1 MGNISNQFL
10 TFKING
16 NDYAINIEKIDKLM
30 KYKEMGSRVSDN
42 KCILGL
48 ISVFDNVRSVVD
60 LKYILNKEYTD
71 LTING
76 LHYILLKDSNM
87 ILLVETFN
95 KIVAVSED
103 EIQTVD
109 INNDEHVVI
118 KKNNS
123 IYYLINESI
132 LDSIK

>member
-1 MGNISNQFL
+1 
-10 TFKING
+10 
-16 NDYAINIEKIDKLM
+16 M
-30 KYKEMGSRVSDN
+30 KYTEMGSRVSDN
-42 KCILGL
+42 ECILGL
-48 ISVFDNVRSVVD
+48 ISVFNNIRSVVD

-95 KIVAVSED
+95 EIITVSED

-132 LDSIK
+132 LDGIK